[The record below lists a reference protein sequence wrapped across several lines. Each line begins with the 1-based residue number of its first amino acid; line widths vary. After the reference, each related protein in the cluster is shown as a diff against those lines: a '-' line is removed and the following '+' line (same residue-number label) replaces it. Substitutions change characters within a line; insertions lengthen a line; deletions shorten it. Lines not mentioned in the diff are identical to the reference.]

1 MVGRPEPKVATF
13 RGRLAVV
20 TSVGSVAPRS
30 QLPYPIT
37 ALVAVGTR
45 SRSSR
50 EELAFPGQ
58 WGRPGSTDVYARA
71 AVRRRLPFTQRAPMI
86 AAAPAGSRR
95 SGKPSG
101 VLALTMLK
109 HAGPVWSALL
119 IACVAL
125 WSSE

>member
-13 RGRLAVV
+13 RDVWRW
-20 TSVGSVAPRS
+20 
-30 QLPYPIT
+30 
-37 ALVAVGTR
+37 
-45 SRSSR
+45 SRK
-50 EELAFPGQ
+50 ELAFPGLQ
-58 WGRPGSTDVYARA
+58 GRPGSTDVYAT
-71 AVRRRLPFTQRAPMI
+71 AVGRRRLPFSQRTPMI

-95 SGKPSG
+95 SGNPSG

-125 WSSE
+125 WSSA